1 MNNSKNSTSNN
12 TNDNFNNNDNN
23 FNNNNNNL
31 FNLRNIQIL
40 PKEISNNFS
49 NEDFRLYSKILNFLN
64 EESLKLI
71 KESEIIEKKK
81 NLQNDL
87 NFLNE
92 TGEMIEFN
100 EMISKEKMKD
110 FNKEKNHK
118 EKIEIFNIIKENSE
132 DAFNFIL
139 NNPNR
144 KEIVKDKFNLILGNI
159 NDYKKTF
166 SNFYDNNNLRF
177 YSTERKKESD
187 RKNKEDFLNFN
198 YHNYKSKDFGMNFS
212 NY

>member
-1 MNNSKNSTSNN
+1 
-12 TNDNFNNNDNN
+12 
-23 FNNNNNNL
+23 
-31 FNLRNIQIL
+31 
-40 PKEISNNFS
+40 
-49 NEDFRLYSKILNFLN
+49 
-64 EESLKLI
+64 
-71 KESEIIEKKK
+71 
-81 NLQNDL
+81 
-87 NFLNE
+87 
-92 TGEMIEFN
+92 MIEFN
-100 EMISKEKMKD
+100 EMISKEKLKD

>member
-1 MNNSKNSTSNN
+1 M
-12 TNDNFNNNDNN
+12 
-23 FNNNNNNL
+23 
-31 FNLRNIQIL
+31 
-40 PKEISNNFS
+40 
-49 NEDFRLYSKILNFLN
+49 
-64 EESLKLI
+64 

-87 NFLNE
+87 NYLNE

-166 SNFYDNNNLRF
+166 NNFYDNNNLF

>member
-1 MNNSKNSTSNN
+1 M
-12 TNDNFNNNDNN
+12 
-23 FNNNNNNL
+23 
-31 FNLRNIQIL
+31 
-40 PKEISNNFS
+40 
-49 NEDFRLYSKILNFLN
+49 
-64 EESLKLI
+64 
-71 KESEIIEKKK
+71 
-81 NLQNDL
+81 

-100 EMISKEKMKD
+100 EMISKEKLKD

-118 EKIEIFNIIKENSE
+118 EKIEIFNLIKNNTE

-144 KEIVKDKFNLILGNI
+144 KEIVKDKFNLILENI

-166 SNFYDNNNLRF
+166 NNFYDFDNNNLRSSNRF
-177 YSTERKKESD
+177 FSTERKNELD